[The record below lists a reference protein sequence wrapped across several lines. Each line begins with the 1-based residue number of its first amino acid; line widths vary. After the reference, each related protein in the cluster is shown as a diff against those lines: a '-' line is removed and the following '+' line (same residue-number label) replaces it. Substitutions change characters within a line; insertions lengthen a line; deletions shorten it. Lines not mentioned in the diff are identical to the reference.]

1 MAPPSVV
8 WAPGTADQSHCH
20 SGFGPVEMSPAPFQG
35 VLPTIPVPV
44 SQGLASPW
52 GPQDIGGLQ
61 GDLALA
67 GGL

>member
-1 MAPPSVV
+1 M
-8 WAPGTADQSHCH
+8 
-20 SGFGPVEMSPAPFQG
+20 EMSPAPFQG
-35 VLPTIPVPV
+35 LLPTIPVPV